1 MYLSVTN
8 DGNNR
13 DNTASSFPNCVYL
26 TAFSRRQ
33 QLKHR
38 AAKKCSCVLFFSRFN
53 PQAPQARDSCNP
65 KPDSDPRSDPEILV
79 RERDGLM
86 SS

>member
-1 MYLSVTN
+1 MLKSAPVC
-8 DGNNR
+8 GHS
-13 DNTASSFPNCVYL
+13 TAG
-26 TAFSRRQ
+26 
-33 QLKHR
+33 
-38 AAKKCSCVLFFSRFN
+38 LFFSRFN

-86 SS
+86 SKLVTGSQTPAVCI